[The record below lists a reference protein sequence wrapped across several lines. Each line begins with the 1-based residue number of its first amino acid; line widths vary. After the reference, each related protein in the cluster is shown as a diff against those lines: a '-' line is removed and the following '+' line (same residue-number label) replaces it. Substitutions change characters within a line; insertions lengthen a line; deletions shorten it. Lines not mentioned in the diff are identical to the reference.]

1 MLQKELQKDH
11 RQVLAAS
18 TNVSDT
24 DGTFEMVEAF
34 TGSYCYSADD
44 VTTAAYQTFNLV
56 SSRKE
61 CEDLCAA
68 DVNCNYLGWYDSKFR
83 LGSQCQRCVLYR
95 SCEDRRPSACADRF
109 GPSIW
114 RKVAQNTARVLP
126 GRAYKVE
133 PQLTGRYCEKNEL
146 LAVEEDLSL
155 EGCQHICGQI
165 SNCRFFSYYPRGG
178 PLEDATEEACS
189 ASCRIFSGCKRPSR
203 TQCQTPPV
211 MIYSAS
217 TTTTTATATQTTTAT
232 IATTTTT
239 NNTTTTLTTTITT
252 STTSTTTAT
261 TAATTTATLTITTTI
276 PPRVVLSVEAGE
288 QFSCRIKASDSTVY
302 CWGREGLRTQP
313 PLRVAFFH
321 ISLGSK
327 FGCGLRLSDRK
338 PQCWGENPP
347 SVPAAAP
354 ALTTISSGGAQHAC
368 GITDNQTVFCWGNT
382 APIPANAVDMQF
394 AFIAASRDPDS
405 NAVCGI
411 PVDEDVPVQCW
422 GSPRPTVPNSTSFS
436 SIGLGRGFW
445 CAINKNTR
453 KVECS
458 GNQDVSSDLQQPVL
472 RDFEDPISVHVN
484 SACALRVIAGITGSQ
499 LGPRCWG
506 YVDRFIPNDSSGN
519 PNRKAM
525 PYDWEDLGYRNLTSV
540 SVGFRHAC
548 GRRDDDEVVC
558 WGDEF
563 FGETDPP

>member
-1 MLQKELQKDH
+1 MFRLVTRDTVVEGTVAAQCWEQQKLV
-11 RQVLAAS
+11 VLMNRRISAWKGAS
-18 TNVSDT
+18 T
-24 DGTFEMVEAF
+24 FAAK
-34 TGSYCYSADD
+34 YP
-44 VTTAAYQTFNLV
+44 TAV
-56 SSRKE
+56 SSRTTLE
-61 CEDLCAA
+61 VGPWRTCA
-68 DVNCNYLGWYDSKFR
+68 NSPESR
-83 LGSQCQRCVLYR
+83 QQRAL
-95 SCEDRRPSACADRF
+95 SS
-109 GPSIW
+109 
-114 RKVAQNTARVLP
+114 L
-126 GRAYKVE
+126 
-133 PQLTGRYCEKNEL
+133 LTLWHR
-146 LAVEEDLSL
+146 
-155 EGCQHICGQI
+155 
-165 SNCRFFSYYPRGG
+165 
-178 PLEDATEEACS
+178 EDATEEACS

-239 NNTTTTLTTTITT
+239 NNTTTTLTTTI
-252 STTSTTTAT
+252 TTSTTTAT

-394 AFIAASRDPDS
+394 AFIAASRDPNS

-436 SIGLGRGFW
+436 SIGLGEGF
-445 CAINKNTR
+445 AAAVNKDTQ
-453 KVECS
+453 KVEYFGFGDCQFVFGENVGPVPLQDRNDGEGS
-458 GNQDVSSDLQQPVL
+458 WVCTGNDTYSFVDDLLGLFPPTTGRGTTATESL
-472 RDFEDPISVHVN
+472 SVGRYG
-484 SACALRVIAGITGSQ
+484 ACAGQRFPVGEGKMF
-499 LGPRCWG
+499 PRCWG
-506 YVDRFIPNDSSGN
+506 LVDFNIPNNESATPASR
-519 PNRKAM
+519 PMR
-525 PYDWEDLGYRNLTSV
+525 
-540 SVGFRHAC
+540 FR
-548 GRRDDDEVVC
+548 D
-558 WGDEF
+558 F
-563 FGETDPP
+563 